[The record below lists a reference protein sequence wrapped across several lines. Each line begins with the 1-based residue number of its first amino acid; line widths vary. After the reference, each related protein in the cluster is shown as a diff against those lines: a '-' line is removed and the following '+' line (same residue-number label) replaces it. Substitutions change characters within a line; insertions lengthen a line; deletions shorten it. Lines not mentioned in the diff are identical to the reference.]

1 MTAAGYKPR
10 SFLCG
15 ENRMRF
21 KTEDEIY
28 EVLRA
33 FERATIARE
42 DWKHAE
48 HLAVALVYVTELG
61 EAAALEKMRSGII
74 NLLEHGFGLDLT
86 KEMPYHETLT
96 VFWIRAVAEF
106 NAANDGVSLLEKAN
120 ELIETH
126 DKDLPL
132 RFYSRELLF
141 SDAARAEFL
150 PPDGKNQLKW
160 RVEKVF

>member
-1 MTAAGYKPR
+1 MTAAGFKPR

-15 ENRMRF
+15 VKRMRF
-21 KTEDEIY
+21 ETEDEIY

-33 FERATIARE
+33 FEAATIAR
-42 DWKHAE
+42 DAWKHAE
-48 HLAVALVYVTELG
+48 HLAVALVYVAELG
-61 EAAALEKMRSGII
+61 EAAAVEKMRSGIL
-74 NLLEHGFGLDLT
+74 NLLENGFGLDLT

-96 VFWIRAVAEF
+96 VFWIRTVAEF
-106 NAANDGVSLLEKAN
+106 NAAKTGLSLLEKAN

-132 RFYSRELLF
+132 RFYSREFLF

-150 PPDGKNQLKW
+150 PPDVKN
-160 RVEKVF
+160 